1 MGRPIKKK
9 FFANLNSPYQNHAT
23 GGATG
28 EGGEGVA
35 SVTITTTGTYTAG
48 LPTVAFGTPD
58 LALGTTATGVVHGMA
73 LSAATTANGT
83 SYRVGDVLTVVGG
96 TRTTAATFPVAAI
109 VTLGTPGITN
119 GGTLFDPGNGSNGD
133 RVTFTHA
140 NLSTAL
146 RVRIT
151 TTSGGGV
158 ATGIVVEQHG
168 VWTGSGAFPTSIAGG
183 VGGFTATCSGGPIDN
198 NGSGLVLSLTGS
210 NWGVYSFG
218 TVSVQGDYTVMPA
231 NPASFTGSTGTS
243 ATANITFG
251 VKSVEITNA
260 GSHYFNVA
268 DASVTFSGG
277 AAAGTSVLTN
287 LFDSGLA
294 VYVHLVDGTE
304 GALAD
309 IMKQEASRRYLVKTR
324 TEGGK
329 VGQCR
334 LVAKN
339 SGDLYVGEMSL
350 IATDTEGCTYWV
362 TKLTAHRAYLVQR
375 TSAGAGYRFADGSSA
390 GWSISSASS
399 GIVSLAHTA

>member
-28 EGGEGVA
+28 EGGEGIA
-35 SVTITTTGTYTAG
+35 SVTITTTGTYVGT
-48 LPTVAFGTPD
+48 LPTVSFGKPD

-73 LSAATTANGT
+73 LTATVNTTGTGYAYANTLAVGGGTAVTSATFTVNALKTVSINSTPQNGGGANDTGDRFSFSGTYGGGTWTTPLVVVVTSSTAGVASGVAIYSPGVWSGTAAPANTIGATRTQTYGTMDMNGINLQVTLTDWGVDGVTVANG
-83 SYRVGDVLTVVGG
+83 
-96 TRTTAATFPVAAI
+96 
-109 VTLGTPGITN
+109 
-119 GGTLFDPGNGSNGD
+119 
-133 RVTFTHA
+133 
-140 NLSTAL
+140 
-146 RVRIT
+146 
-151 TTSGGGV
+151 
-158 ATGIVVEQHG
+158 
-168 VWTGSGAFPTSIAGG
+168 
-183 VGGFTATCSGGPIDN
+183 
-198 NGSGLVLSLTGS
+198 
-210 NWGVYSFG
+210 
-218 TVSVQGDYTVMPA
+218 GDYTAVPS
-231 NPASFTGSTGTS
+231 NPVSTSGSGNGNAKLNVTY
-243 ATANITFG
+243 G
-251 VKSVEITNA
+251 VKSVAITNA
-260 GSHYFNVA
+260 GSHYVDVA

-287 LFDSGLA
+287 LYQPGLA

-339 SGDLYVGEMSL
+339 PGDLYVGEMSL

-390 GWSISSASS
+390 GWSISSASL

>member
-9 FFANLNSPYQNHAT
+9 FFANLNAPYQNHAT

-35 SVTITTTGTYTAG
+35 SVTITTTGTYVGT
-48 LPTVAFGTPD
+48 LPTVSFGTPD

-73 LSAATTANGT
+73 LTATVNTTGTGYAYANTLAVGGGTNVTSATFTVNALRTVSINSTPQNGGSANDTGDRFSFSGTYGGGTWTTPLVVVVTSSTAGVASGVAIYSPGVWSGTTAPANTIGASRTQTYGTMDMNGIN
-83 SYRVGDVLTVVGG
+83 LQ
-96 TRTTAATFPVAAI
+96 
-109 VTLGTPGITN
+109 VTLT
-119 GGTLFDPGNGSNGD
+119 D
-133 RVTFTHA
+133 
-140 NLSTAL
+140 
-146 RVRIT
+146 
-151 TTSGGGV
+151 
-158 ATGIVVEQHG
+158 
-168 VWTGSGAFPTSIAGG
+168 
-183 VGGFTATCSGGPIDN
+183 
-198 NGSGLVLSLTGS
+198 
-210 NWGVYSFG
+210 WGVDG
-218 TVSVQGDYTVMPA
+218 VTVANGGDYTAVPS
-231 NPASFTGSTGTS
+231 NPVSTSGSGNGNAKLNVTY
-243 ATANITFG
+243 G
-251 VKSVEITNA
+251 VKSVAITNA
-260 GSHYFNVA
+260 GSHYFDVA

-287 LFDSGLA
+287 LYQPGLA
-294 VYVHLVDGTE
+294 VYVHLLDGTE

-324 TEGGK
+324 TENGK

-339 SGDLYVGEMSL
+339 PGDLYVGEMIL

-362 TKLTAHRAYLVQR
+362 TKLTAHRAYLVRR

-390 GWSISSASS
+390 GWSISSASL